1 MSQLLQVAT
10 RGGGSIVA
18 ITGFD
23 PPSFVDQGIPFDEI
37 EGGAIVL
44 ATTIAGVISYHYQG
58 LPFTA
63 EGRLAVTNDKPVD
76 YYGSGAAPFDA
87 IGLLALGS
95 GAVDYF
101 SAGIPYTVDGQIAV
115 VAPIPP

>member
-18 ITGFD
+18 IGGAD
-23 PPSFVDQGIPFDEI
+23 PPSFVDQGIPFDI
-37 EGGAIVL
+37 LEGGVIAMSTVL
-44 ATTIAGVISYHYQG
+44 AGVISHHHQG

-76 YYGSGAAPFDA
+76 YYGSGAAPFDS

-95 GAVDYF
+95 GPVDHY

-115 VAPIPP
+115 IAVPPP